1 MAEFKR
7 IKVRAILE
15 SDVVLLTAD
24 QIDRLVE
31 AVCNKLKNTGLTLV
45 SVEPE
50 ELAPTNAAITVG
62 YDD

>member
-7 IKVRAILE
+7 VKVRAILE
-15 SDVVLLTAD
+15 SDVRLITED
-24 QIDRLVE
+24 QIERLVDE
-31 AVCNKLKNTGLTLV
+31 VCGKLKNTGLALV

-50 ELAPTNAAITVG
+50 ELVATSAPISVG

>member
-7 IKVRAILE
+7 IKVRAVLE
-15 SDVVLLTAD
+15 SDVMLITAD
-24 QIDRLVE
+24 QIDRLVDG
-31 AVCNKLKNTGLTLV
+31 VCGKLKNTGLTLV

-50 ELAPTNAAITVG
+50 EVEPTTAAIPV

>member
-15 SDVVLLTAD
+15 SDVVLITAD
-24 QIDRLVE
+24 QVDRLVE
-31 AVCNKLKNTGLTLV
+31 GVCGKLKNTGLTLV

-50 ELAPTNAAITVG
+50 ELAPTTAAITVG
-62 YDD
+62 YDE

>member
-7 IKVRAILE
+7 IKIRAILE
-15 SDVVLLTAD
+15 SDVVLITAD
-24 QIDRLVE
+24 QVDRLVE
-31 AVCNKLKNTGLTLV
+31 GVCSKLKNTGLTLV

-50 ELAPTNAAITVG
+50 EQAPTTAAISVG

>member
-7 IKVRAILE
+7 IKIRAILE
-15 SDVVLLTAD
+15 SDVVLITAD
-24 QIDRLVE
+24 QVDRLVE
-31 AVCNKLKNTGLTLV
+31 AVCSKLKNTGLTLV

-50 ELAPTNAAITVG
+50 ELAPTTTAITVA